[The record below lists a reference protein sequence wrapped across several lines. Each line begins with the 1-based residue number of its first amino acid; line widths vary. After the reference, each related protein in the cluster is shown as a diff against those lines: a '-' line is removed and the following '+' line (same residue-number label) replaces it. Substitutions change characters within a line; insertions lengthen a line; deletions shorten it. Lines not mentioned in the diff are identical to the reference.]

1 LQQSLI
7 NNASTS
13 KSYYTTLQ
21 KITDSIWDA
30 ISIIINIVKKKNFT
44 QMVLADSRLIY
55 EELIKESIPF
65 NNKKAITLD
74 VIGIMKIDLY

>member
-1 LQQSLI
+1 
-7 NNASTS
+7 
-13 KSYYTTLQ
+13 
-21 KITDSIWDA
+21 
-30 ISIIINIVKKKNFT
+30 
-44 QMVLADSRLIY
+44 MVLADSRLIY